1 MEEHEQYIS
10 YRDIMSGADFV
21 TNAILIFRIAYSTV
35 MFYEIVNSVSK
46 KKKKKIKKKWWYG
59 GSNVIHHKFIFKQ
72 SMFLIL
78 LLKPLSYQG
87 VFLMAL

>member
-1 MEEHEQYIS
+1 MQEHEKYIS
-10 YRDIMSGADFV
+10 YRDIMSGADFI

-35 MFYEIVNSVSK
+35 MFYETVNSVSK
-46 KKKKKIKKKWWYG
+46 KKKKKKWWYG

-87 VFLMAL
+87 VVLTAL